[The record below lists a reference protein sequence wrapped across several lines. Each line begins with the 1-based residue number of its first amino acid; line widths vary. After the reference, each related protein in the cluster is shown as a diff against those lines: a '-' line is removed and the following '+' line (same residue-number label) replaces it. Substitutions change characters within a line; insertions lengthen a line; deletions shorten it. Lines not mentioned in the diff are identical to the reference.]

1 MSLPVS
7 GRSLSAGDMVAPLA
21 LSLALEETVMLALM
35 PSGETSN
42 AKKDSLIDAGRST
55 GWSKDGAA

>member
-7 GRSLSAGDMVAPLA
+7 ERSLSAGDVVVLV
-21 LSLALEETVMLALM
+21 ETVMLALL

-42 AKKDSLIDAGRST
+42 AKKGSLIDAGRST
-55 GWSKDGAA
+55 AWSKDGAA